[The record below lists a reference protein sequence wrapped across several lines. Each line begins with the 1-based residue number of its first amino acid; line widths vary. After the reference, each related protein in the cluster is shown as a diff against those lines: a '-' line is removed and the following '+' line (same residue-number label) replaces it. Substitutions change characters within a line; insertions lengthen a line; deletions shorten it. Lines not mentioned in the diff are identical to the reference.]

1 MVGGLR
7 CSPIAEH
14 WNGVTLRARRY
25 MSPSNSLD
33 RTFNEVGA
41 AIHQTF
47 MQFRSRFIVERGLDE
62 ASDQGQAW
70 ADAVTGARQ
79 LTAFVNDVIAV
90 SIRGRFATD

>member
-1 MVGGLR
+1 MLPDSG
-7 CSPIAEH
+7 
-14 WNGVTLRARRY
+14 TLERRDLESEALHVAVE
-25 MSPSNSLD
+25 MLD